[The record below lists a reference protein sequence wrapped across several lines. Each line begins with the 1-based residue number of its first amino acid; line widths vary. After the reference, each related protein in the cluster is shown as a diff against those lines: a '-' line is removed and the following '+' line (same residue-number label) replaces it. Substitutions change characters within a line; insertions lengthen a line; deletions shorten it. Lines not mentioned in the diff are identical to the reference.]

1 MNIDYLY
8 YFMDVA
14 KTKSITRAAKLNFIS
29 PQGMSR
35 AMNELEK
42 ELGCQLLARFSN
54 KLELSEAGEKIEPY
68 ISRTIES
75 YSRLLD
81 FATSESHLEQN
92 ESRSI
97 MLECQNV
104 AMLAFLTREAKDYV
118 IASDAIHFRECQNTQ
133 IRYDLLMSAEA
144 SDPAP
149 TIGLVCFFRQN
160 HGSSLDGINDLEKAG
175 FQYRP
180 FLRTYDK
187 VLVNVKC
194 DVAKK
199 EKLTDADIVEKRI
212 ACTNTEL
219 STLLANRFGRDAIVL
234 SSADWSLR
242 RRYGGKRF
250 GGDVSAG
257 HRDAHHG
264 GKRGFRAARHGQPLR
279 RGNRFRGRG
288 VEPGRRCVQDTH
300 GHSAPLLSEAREHGA
315 FHPVRLGSSAAWQCL
330 RTHDLP
336 L

>member
-42 ELGCQLLARFSN
+42 ELGCQLLVRFSN

-68 ISRTIES
+68 IFRTIES

-81 FATSESHLEQN
+81 FVTSESHLEQN

-97 MLECQNV
+97 MFECQNV

-118 IASDAIHFRECQNTQ
+118 IASDAIHFRECQNMQ

-149 TIGLVCFFRQN
+149 TIGLVCLFRQN
-160 HGSSLDGINDLEKAG
+160 HGSSLDGINDLEKTG

-219 STLLANRFGRDAIVL
+219 YTLLANRFGRDAIVL

-242 RRYGGKRF
+242 RRMVESDSAVTFLPAIATLTMEKSEDFALRDMDNPYGVEIGF
-250 GGDVSAG
+250 VGAESSLED
-257 HRDAHHG
+257 DAF
-264 GKRGFRAARHGQPLR
+264 KTLMDILR
-279 RGNRFRGRG
+279 RFYLKHENTGLFTL
-288 VEPGRRCVQDTH
+288 CD
-300 GHSAPLLSEAREHGA
+300 
-315 FHPVRLGSSAAWQCL
+315 
-330 RTHDLP
+330 
-336 L
+336 

>member
-42 ELGCQLLARFSN
+42 ELGCQLLVRFSN

-75 YSRLLD
+75 YSHLLD

-242 RRYGGKRF
+242 RRMVESDSAVTFLPAIATLTMEESEDFALRDMDNPYGVEIGF
-250 GGDVSAG
+250 VGAESSLED
-257 HRDAHHG
+257 DAF
-264 GKRGFRAARHGQPLR
+264 KTLMDILR
-279 RGNRFRGRG
+279 RFYLKHENTGLFTL
-288 VEPGRRCVQDTH
+288 CD
-300 GHSAPLLSEAREHGA
+300 
-315 FHPVRLGSSAAWQCL
+315 
-330 RTHDLP
+330 
-336 L
+336 

>member
-42 ELGCQLLARFSN
+42 ELGCQLLVRFSN

-118 IASDAIHFRECQNTQ
+118 IALDAIHFRECQNMQ

-242 RRYGGKRF
+242 RRMVESDSAVTFLPAIATLTMEESEDFALRDMDNPYGVEIGF
-250 GGDVSAG
+250 VGAESSLED
-257 HRDAHHG
+257 DAF
-264 GKRGFRAARHGQPLR
+264 KTLMDILR
-279 RGNRFRGRG
+279 RFYLKHENTGLFTL
-288 VEPGRRCVQDTH
+288 CD
-300 GHSAPLLSEAREHGA
+300 
-315 FHPVRLGSSAAWQCL
+315 
-330 RTHDLP
+330 
-336 L
+336 

>member
-1 MNIDYLY
+1 
-8 YFMDVA
+8 
-14 KTKSITRAAKLNFIS
+14 
-29 PQGMSR
+29 
-35 AMNELEK
+35 
-42 ELGCQLLARFSN
+42 
-54 KLELSEAGEKIEPY
+54 
-68 ISRTIES
+68 
-75 YSRLLD
+75 
-81 FATSESHLEQN
+81 
-92 ESRSI
+92 

-118 IASDAIHFRECQNTQ
+118 IASDAIHFRECQNSQ

-149 TIGLVCFFRQN
+149 TIGLACFFRQN

-194 DVAKK
+194 DLAKK

-242 RRYGGKRF
+242 RRMVESDSAVTFLPAIATLTMEESEDFALRDMDNPYGVEIGF
-250 GGDVSAG
+250 VGTESSLED
-257 HRDAHHG
+257 DAF
-264 GKRGFRAARHGQPLR
+264 KTLMDILR
-279 RGNRFRGRG
+279 RFYLKHENTGLFTL
-288 VEPGRRCVQDTH
+288 CD
-300 GHSAPLLSEAREHGA
+300 
-315 FHPVRLGSSAAWQCL
+315 
-330 RTHDLP
+330 
-336 L
+336 

>member
-42 ELGCQLLARFSN
+42 ELGCQLLVRFSN
-54 KLELSEAGEKIEPY
+54 KLELSEAGEKIAPY
-68 ISRTIES
+68 ISQTIES

-81 FATSESHLEQN
+81 FATSESHVTQTED
-92 ESRSI
+92 RSI
-97 MLECQNV
+97 LLECQNV
-104 AMLAFLTREAKDYV
+104 AMLAFLTQEAKDYV

-133 IRYDLLMSAEA
+133 IRYDLLASAE
-144 SDPAP
+144 SPNPAP

-175 FQYRP
+175 FLYRP

-187 VLVNVKC
+187 VMVNAKC
-194 DVAKK
+194 PLANK

-242 RRYGGKRF
+242 RRMVESDSAVTFLPAIATLTMDDNEENFALRDMDNPYGVEIGF
-250 GGDVSAG
+250 VGAESSLEA
-257 HRDAHHG
+257 DAFKTLMG
-264 GKRGFRAARHGQPLR
+264 ILRGFYLKHENSGL
-279 RGNRFRGRG
+279 FTL
-288 VEPGRRCVQDTH
+288 CD
-300 GHSAPLLSEAREHGA
+300 
-315 FHPVRLGSSAAWQCL
+315 
-330 RTHDLP
+330 
-336 L
+336 

>member
-42 ELGCQLLARFSN
+42 ELGCQLLVRFSN
-54 KLELSEAGEKIEPY
+54 KLELSEAGEKIEPC

-118 IASDAIHFRECQNTQ
+118 IASDAIHFREYQNSQ

-242 RRYGGKRF
+242 RRMVESDSAVTFLPAIATLTMEESEDFALRDMDNPYGVEIGF
-250 GGDVSAG
+250 VGTESSLED
-257 HRDAHHG
+257 DAF
-264 GKRGFRAARHGQPLR
+264 KTLMDILR
-279 RGNRFRGRG
+279 RFYLKHENTGLFTL
-288 VEPGRRCVQDTH
+288 CD
-300 GHSAPLLSEAREHGA
+300 
-315 FHPVRLGSSAAWQCL
+315 
-330 RTHDLP
+330 
-336 L
+336 

>member
-1 MNIDYLY
+1 MNIDYLH

-42 ELGCQLLARFSN
+42 ELGCQLLVRFSN

-199 EKLTDADIVEKRI
+199 EKILP
-212 ACTNTEL
+212 C
-219 STLLANRFGRDAIVL
+219 
-234 SSADWSLR
+234 
-242 RRYGGKRF
+242 
-250 GGDVSAG
+250 
-257 HRDAHHG
+257 
-264 GKRGFRAARHGQPLR
+264 
-279 RGNRFRGRG
+279 
-288 VEPGRRCVQDTH
+288 
-300 GHSAPLLSEAREHGA
+300 SE
-315 FHPVRLGSSAAWQCL
+315 
-330 RTHDLP
+330 
-336 L
+336 

>member
-234 SSADWSLR
+234 SSAD
-242 RRYGGKRF
+242 
-250 GGDVSAG
+250 
-257 HRDAHHG
+257 
-264 GKRGFRAARHGQPLR
+264 
-279 RGNRFRGRG
+279 
-288 VEPGRRCVQDTH
+288 
-300 GHSAPLLSEAREHGA
+300 
-315 FHPVRLGSSAAWQCL
+315 
-330 RTHDLP
+330 
-336 L
+336 

>member
-42 ELGCQLLARFSN
+42 ELGCQLLVRFSN
-54 KLELSEAGEKIEPY
+54 KLE
-68 ISRTIES
+68 
-75 YSRLLD
+75 
-81 FATSESHLEQN
+81 HLEQN

-118 IASDAIHFRECQNTQ
+118 IASDAIHFRECQNMQ

-149 TIGLVCFFRQN
+149 TIGLMCFFRQN

-242 RRYGGKRF
+242 RRMVESDSAVTFLPAIATLTMEESEDFALRDMDNPYGVEIGF
-250 GGDVSAG
+250 VGAESSLED
-257 HRDAHHG
+257 DAF
-264 GKRGFRAARHGQPLR
+264 KTLMDILR
-279 RGNRFRGRG
+279 RFYLKHENTGLFTL
-288 VEPGRRCVQDTH
+288 CD
-300 GHSAPLLSEAREHGA
+300 
-315 FHPVRLGSSAAWQCL
+315 
-330 RTHDLP
+330 
-336 L
+336 

>member
-42 ELGCQLLARFSN
+42 ELGCQLLVRFSN

-68 ISRTIES
+68 FSRTIES

-118 IASDAIHFRECQNTQ
+118 IASDAIHFRECQNMQ

-160 HGSSLDGINDLEKAG
+160 HGSSLDGINDLEKTG

-187 VLVNVKC
+187 VLVNAKC

-242 RRYGGKRF
+242 RRMVES
-250 GGDVSAG
+250 DSAVTFLPAIATLTMEESEDFAL
-257 HRDAHHG
+257 RDMDNPHG
-264 GKRGFRAARHGQPLR
+264 VEIGFVGTESSLEDDAFKTLMDILR
-279 RGNRFRGRG
+279 RFYLKHENTGLFTL
-288 VEPGRRCVQDTH
+288 CD
-300 GHSAPLLSEAREHGA
+300 
-315 FHPVRLGSSAAWQCL
+315 
-330 RTHDLP
+330 
-336 L
+336 

>member
-42 ELGCQLLARFSN
+42 ELGCQLLVRFSN

-81 FATSESHLEQN
+81 FVTSESHLEQN

-118 IASDAIHFRECQNTQ
+118 IASDAIHFKECQNMQ
-133 IRYDLLMSAEA
+133 IRHDLLMSAEA

-242 RRYGGKRF
+242 RRMVESDSAVTFLPAIATLTMEESEDFALRDMDNPYGVEIGF
-250 GGDVSAG
+250 VGAESSLED
-257 HRDAHHG
+257 DAF
-264 GKRGFRAARHGQPLR
+264 KTLMDILR
-279 RGNRFRGRG
+279 RFYLKHENTGLFTL
-288 VEPGRRCVQDTH
+288 CD
-300 GHSAPLLSEAREHGA
+300 
-315 FHPVRLGSSAAWQCL
+315 
-330 RTHDLP
+330 
-336 L
+336 

>member
-29 PQGMSR
+29 PQGMRR

-42 ELGCQLLARFSN
+42 ELGCQLLVRFSN
-54 KLELSEAGEKIEPY
+54 KLELSKAGEKIEPY

-75 YSRLLD
+75 YQRLLD

-234 SSADWSLR
+234 SSADWPLR
-242 RRYGGKRF
+242 RRMVESDSAVTFLPAIATLTMEESEDFALRDMDNPYGVEIGF
-250 GGDVSAG
+250 VGEESSLED
-257 HRDAHHG
+257 DAF
-264 GKRGFRAARHGQPLR
+264 KTLMDILR
-279 RGNRFRGRG
+279 RFYLKHENTGLFTL
-288 VEPGRRCVQDTH
+288 CD
-300 GHSAPLLSEAREHGA
+300 
-315 FHPVRLGSSAAWQCL
+315 
-330 RTHDLP
+330 
-336 L
+336 

>member
-42 ELGCQLLARFSN
+42 ELGCQLLVRFSN

-75 YSRLLD
+75 YSRLFD

-118 IASDAIHFRECQNTQ
+118 IASDAIHFKECQNSQ

-149 TIGLVCFFRQN
+149 TIGLMCFFRQN

-175 FQYRP
+175 FYYRP

-242 RRYGGKRF
+242 RRMVESDSAVTFLPAIATLTMEESEDFALRDMDNPYGVEIGF
-250 GGDVSAG
+250 MGAESSLED
-257 HRDAHHG
+257 DAF
-264 GKRGFRAARHGQPLR
+264 KTLMDILR
-279 RGNRFRGRG
+279 RFYLKHENTGLFTL
-288 VEPGRRCVQDTH
+288 CD
-300 GHSAPLLSEAREHGA
+300 
-315 FHPVRLGSSAAWQCL
+315 
-330 RTHDLP
+330 
-336 L
+336 

>member
-42 ELGCQLLARFSN
+42 ELGCQLLVRFSN
-54 KLELSEAGEKIEPY
+54 KLELSEAGEKIEPH

-242 RRYGGKRF
+242 RRMVESDSAVTFLPAIATLTMEESEDFALRDMDNPYGVEIGF
-250 GGDVSAG
+250 VGAESSLED
-257 HRDAHHG
+257 DAF
-264 GKRGFRAARHGQPLR
+264 KTLMDILR
-279 RGNRFRGRG
+279 RFYLKHENTGLFTL
-288 VEPGRRCVQDTH
+288 CD
-300 GHSAPLLSEAREHGA
+300 
-315 FHPVRLGSSAAWQCL
+315 
-330 RTHDLP
+330 
-336 L
+336 